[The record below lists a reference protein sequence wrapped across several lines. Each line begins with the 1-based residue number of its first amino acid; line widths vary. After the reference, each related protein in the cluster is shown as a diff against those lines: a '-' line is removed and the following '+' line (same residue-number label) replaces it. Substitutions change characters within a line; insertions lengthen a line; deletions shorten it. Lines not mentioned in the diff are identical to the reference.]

1 MAASLA
7 GNISKVV
14 HYEQGTE
21 HYWSICRRK
30 LVGSGESGVDLL
42 WMSTVMRR
50 LMRSQQSAD
59 RCAGMSYCA
68 ATMRGNMRFSRV
80 MLRARRVKVQPRGRV

>member
-1 MAASLA
+1 M
-7 GNISKVV
+7 
-14 HYEQGTE
+14 
-21 HYWSICRRK
+21 R
-30 LVGSGESGVDLL
+30 DLL

-68 ATMRGNMRFSRV
+68 ATMRGNMRFSRD
-80 MLRARRVKVQPRGRV
+80 MLRGADTLRVSCYIIRSASRRA